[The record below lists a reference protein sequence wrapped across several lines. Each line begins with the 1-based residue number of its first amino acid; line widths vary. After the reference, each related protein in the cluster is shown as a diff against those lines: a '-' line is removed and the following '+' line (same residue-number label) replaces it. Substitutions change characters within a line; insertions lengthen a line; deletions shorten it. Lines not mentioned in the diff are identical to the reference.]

1 MLSTDLVSADAVIT
15 SPFLI
20 IHTCLSI
27 DERKVQ
33 QKNIMLFWLHTHW
46 CMHCSPYL
54 RCSPF
59 ELVSCRT
66 NHSVAP
72 DKSQWC
78 CQQRARRTMQRR
90 SPIWKWIGRSP
101 TTRRSSKHLLGLRL
115 GQRPP
120 VQQRCGLGRCLSAL
134 TRRTVWH
141 VHIHKLCKFHWH
153 VALPNNIPIF
163 HQCCKSVSLTHTVA

>member
-1 MLSTDLVSADAVIT
+1 
-15 SPFLI
+15 
-20 IHTCLSI
+20 
-27 DERKVQ
+27 
-33 QKNIMLFWLHTHW
+33 
-46 CMHCSPYL
+46 MHCSPYL

-90 SPIWKWIGRSP
+90 GPIWKWIGRSP

-120 VQQRCGLGRCLSAL
+120 AQQRRGLGRCLSAFDVL
-134 TRRTVWH
+134 YDMCTFTSSANFTDML
-141 VHIHKLCKFHWH
+141 LCKIISQYFINVAKAFLFRTPWH
-153 VALPNNIPIF
+153 RACARMDSTCILK
-163 HQCCKSVSLTHTVA
+163 QL